1 MKISAK
7 GEYAYRAVFEL
18 ARHHLREPE
27 AVVQLD
33 QIAEHQKIPK
43 KYLVQILLQL
53 KRSGLVGTVRGVKGG
68 YYLRKEPSQ
77 ISLGEVLEQV
87 DGAFVPL
94 SCVDRGKGCAMD
106 EVSCVFKPIFDEVRS
121 TVRKMVYGI
130 SFEELCRR
138 AEKPQERMYYI

>member
-18 ARHHLREPE
+18 ARHYLQAPE

-33 QIAEHQKIPK
+33 QIAERQKIPK

-68 YYLRKEPSQ
+68 YYLRKPPSR
-77 ISLGEVLEQV
+77 ITLGEVLELV
-87 DGAFVPL
+87 DGPFVPL
-94 SCVDRGKGCAMD
+94 SCVERGKGCAMD
-106 EVSCVFKPIFDEVRS
+106 EAHCVFKPIFEEVRS
-121 TVRKMVYGI
+121 SVRKIVYGV
-130 SFEELCRR
+130 SFEDLCRR
-138 AEKPQERMYYI
+138 AEKPSERMYYI